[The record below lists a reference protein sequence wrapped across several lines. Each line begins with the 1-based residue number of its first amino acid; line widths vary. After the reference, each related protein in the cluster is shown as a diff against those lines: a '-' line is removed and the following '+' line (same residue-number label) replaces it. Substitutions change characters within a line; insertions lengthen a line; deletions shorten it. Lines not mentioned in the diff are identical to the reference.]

1 MKHTPQI
8 MALEELTQRVLG
20 MFAQLNKDVLDLHQ
34 LFEAGGNDP
43 AARTAVFDAVEDL
56 VKQRLL
62 EERGNDFYALSDRG
76 RKAAQRVEG
85 SGREG

>member
-1 MKHTPQI
+1 
-8 MALEELTQRVLG
+8 MALDELTQRVLG

-43 AARTAVFDAVEDL
+43 AARTAVLDRIEAL
-56 VKQRLL
+56 VKEGLL
-62 EERGNDFYALSDRG
+62 EERGNDFYALSYRG
-76 RKAAQRVEG
+76 RIAAQLVES

>member
-1 MKHTPQI
+1 MG
-8 MALEELTQRVLG
+8 LDELTQRVLG

-43 AARTAVFDAVEDL
+43 TARTAVLDRIEAL
-56 VKQRLL
+56 VKEGSL

-85 SGREG
+85 SGTEG